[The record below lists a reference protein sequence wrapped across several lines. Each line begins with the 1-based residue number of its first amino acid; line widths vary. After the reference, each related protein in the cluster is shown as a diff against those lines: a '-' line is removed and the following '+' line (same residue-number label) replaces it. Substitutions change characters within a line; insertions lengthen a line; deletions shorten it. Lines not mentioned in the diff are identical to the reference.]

1 MNKNCLIVNT
11 GSASKKYSFY
21 HNDEKKYSAHFEKE
35 GEKIV
40 VKETILDREEKKEV
54 SESDYPK
61 ASALVIESLINNKL
75 IEEQADLQ
83 AIGIRIVAPGNYF
96 LETKIIDDEYI
107 VKAELTLEK
116 VPLHLGP
123 ALEEIK
129 NIKNIYGD
137 SINIYGVSDSAYHK
151 TIPQQNKL
159 YSIPIEDS
167 QRLEIY
173 RFGYHGISC
182 QSISNKVK
190 EELGYVPEKMV
201 VCHLGGGASISAIKE
216 GKSINNTMGFT
227 PLEGLTMATRVG
239 DIDPGVVLYLSE
251 KLNKN
256 HNELEKYFNNQC
268 GLLGLSG
275 KSDDIRELLINEK
288 NGDQNST
295 IALKVYVERVR
306 ENIAKMSA
314 NLGGID
320 LLVFAGTVGE
330 RSYILRERIC
340 KEMEYMGIELDLEKN
355 DLNEGDNMYLSN
367 DNSSCK
373 IMIIKTDEME
383 EIVREVYSLLS

>member
-1 MNKNCLIVNT
+1 
-11 GSASKKYSFY
+11 
-21 HNDEKKYSAHFEKE
+21 
-35 GEKIV
+35 
-40 VKETILDREEKKEV
+40 
-54 SESDYPK
+54 
-61 ASALVIESLINNKL
+61 
-75 IEEQADLQ
+75 
-83 AIGIRIVAPGNYF
+83 
-96 LETKIIDDEYI
+96 
-107 VKAELTLEK
+107 
-116 VPLHLGP
+116 
-123 ALEEIK
+123 
-129 NIKNIYGD
+129 
-137 SINIYGVSDSAYHK
+137 
-151 TIPQQNKL
+151 
-159 YSIPIEDS
+159 
-167 QRLEIY
+167 
-173 RFGYHGISC
+173 
-182 QSISNKVK
+182 
-190 EELGYVPEKMV
+190 
-201 VCHLGGGASISAIKE
+201 
-216 GKSINNTMGFT
+216 
-227 PLEGLTMATRVG
+227 
-239 DIDPGVVLYLSE
+239 
-251 KLNKN
+251 
-256 HNELEKYFNNQC
+256 LEKYFNNQC